1 MIPENDSVPQFI
13 HLRTHTEYSI
23 VDGLLRI
30 KSLLE
35 TTAALGM
42 PAVAVTDQCNLC
54 GLVKFYKMANS
65 MGVKPIVGADVWV
78 VDKTFSDE
86 PFRMVFLCAN
96 HKGYVNLTELISE
109 SYLKGQKNG
118 RPVIHIDWI
127 QSRCEGLIVLSGGRL
142 GDIGRALV
150 DNNHQLAS
158 ERLAFWNNLFPD
170 NFYLELQRTGRE
182 NEERYI
188 HAIVGMA
195 QGSNT
200 PVVATNDVHFLVEE
214 DFGAHEARVCITQG
228 RVLDDHRRPKDYSAK
243 QFLRSPQQMCELFS
257 DIPSAIENTVEIA
270 KRCNLEITLGE
281 AFLPDFPVPEGMT
294 IATFFEAESQTGLD
308 KRLEQLFDKNSPDFQ
323 QIRKKYDARLRLE
336 IDVILQMGF
345 PGYFLIVAD
354 FIQWSKD
361 NDIPVGPGRGSGAG
375 SLVAYALKITDLDPL
390 QYDLLFERFL
400 NPERVSMPDFD
411 IDFCVEGRDRVIEY
425 VADTYGK
432 DSVSQIITFG
442 TMAAKAVVRDAGRV
456 LGKPYGLCDRLSKM
470 IPMDIGMTLSTAFEQ
485 EQEIRDSYEEDDDV
499 KELWDL
505 ALKLE
510 GLIRNAGKHAG
521 GVVIAPTQ
529 LTDFTPLYCDDSGGS
544 VVTQFDK
551 DDVEAA
557 GLVKFDFLGL
567 KNLTIIDWTLKSI
580 NAARA
585 INSEL
590 PIAIDKIPLDDEA
603 TFKLLQKGNTTS
615 VFQLES
621 TGMKK
626 LIRQLKPNTFEDIV
640 ALVALYRPGPLGS
653 GMDQDFVNR
662 KHGREQVRYPHPS
675 LESILKPTYGTI
687 LYQEQVMQIAQV
699 LAGYSLGGADL
710 LRRAM
715 GKKKIEVMQQQRIIF
730 TQGAIEKGIDEK
742 IATEVFDIMEEFAK
756 YGFNKSHSA
765 AYALVSFQT
774 AWLKTHYPA
783 EFLAAAM
790 TADMDHTD
798 KVVTLV
804 DDAQLQNIKIL
815 PPDVNR
821 GEYYFTVFKSNPELP
836 RNDSIVYGL
845 GAIKGVGQGAI
856 ESIVNERNANG
867 VYKNLLD
874 FCHRIDLKKANR
886 RVLDA
891 LIKAGALDSVGSH
904 RAELILNLE
913 TSIVAAEQSARDE
926 EAGQNDLFGDAA
938 LASDD
943 NLSIEFKTTRPW
955 PENHKLQCEKD
966 TLGLFLT
973 GHPINRYRRE
983 LSKLV
988 NKKIKNL
995 QPGRRGSSEMV
1006 AGLVV
1011 ATRIIKT
1018 RTGAPLAIAT
1028 IDDQSGRLDV
1038 TVFGDLYDL
1047 NSAMLSKDNILIAK
1061 GEVSTDT
1068 FNDGLRMKATQLWDM
1083 TSIREDRAHSLQL
1096 VVDKQA
1102 VANDFGVRLRQQ
1114 LAPYVGGTCPI
1125 TLQITASDTEAMI
1138 ELGVMWNVAPSDDL
1152 IYRLEDLIGEGNVSC
1167 IYS

>member
-1 MIPENDSVPQFI
+1 MDNAPSSPQFV

-23 VDGLLRI
+23 VDGLLRT
-30 KSLLE
+30 KQLLE
-35 TTAALGM
+35 NTAALNM
-42 PAVAVTDQCNLC
+42 PAIAVTDQSNLC
-54 GLVKFYKMANS
+54 GLVRFYKTANS
-65 MGVKPIVGADVWV
+65 LGIKPIVGADVWV
-78 VDKTFSDE
+78 HDSDFSE
-86 PFRMVFLCAN
+86 QPFRMVLLCKN
-96 HKGYVNLTELISE
+96 HQGYIHLTELISD
-109 SYLKGQKNG
+109 SYLKGQQTG
-118 RPVIHIDWI
+118 VPVIESDWI
-127 QSRCEGLIVLSGGRL
+127 KSRTEGLIVLSGGRL
-142 GDIGRALV
+142 GDIGHALLA
-150 DNNHQLAS
+150 DNHQLAS
-158 ERLAFWNNLFPD
+158 QRLAFWNGLFPD
-170 NFYLELQRTGRE
+170 HFYLELQRTGRE
-182 NEERYI
+182 FEERYI

-200 PVVATNDVHFLVEE
+200 PVVATNDVHFLNEE

-228 RVLDDHRRPKDYSAK
+228 RVLDDHRRPKDYSTK
-243 QFLRSPQQMCELFS
+243 QYLRSAEEMLELFA
-257 DIPSAIENTVEIA
+257 DIPSAIENTIEIA

-281 AFLPDFPVPEGMT
+281 AFLPEFPVPEGMT
-294 IATFFEAESQTGLD
+294 IDTFFEQESQRGLER
-308 KRLEQLFDKNSPDFQ
+308 RLSKLYDANSGDFAE
-323 QIRKKYDARLRLE
+323 IRKKYDLRLREEL
-336 IDVILQMGF
+336 DVILQMGF

-375 SLVAYALKITDLDPL
+375 SLVAYSLKITDLDPL

-425 VADTYGK
+425 VAQKYGK

-442 TMAAKAVVRDAGRV
+442 TMAAKAVIRDAGRV

-470 IPMDIGMTLSTAFEQ
+470 IPMDLGMTLEKAFEQ
-485 EQEIRDSYEEDDDV
+485 ESDIQDAYEQDDDV
-499 KELWDL
+499 RELWDL
-505 ALKLE
+505 AKKLE

-521 GVVIAPTQ
+521 GVVIAPTR
-529 LTDFTPLYCDDSGGS
+529 LTDFTPLYCDDSGGN

-567 KNLTIIDWTLKSI
+567 KNLTIIDWTLKII
-580 NAARA
+580 NSNRA
-585 INSEL
+585 ITSQ
-590 PIAIDKIPLDDEA
+590 PPLVIEDISLEDEA
-603 TFKLLQKGNTTS
+603 TFRLLQKGNTTS

-621 TGMKK
+621 IGMKK
-626 LIRQLKPNTFEDIV
+626 LILQLKPSTFEDIV

-662 KHGREQVRYPHPS
+662 KHGREKVSYPHPS
-675 LESILKPTYGTI
+675 LETILKPTYGTI
-687 LYQEQVMQIAQV
+687 LYQEQVMQIAQE

-715 GKKKIEVMQQQRIIF
+715 GKKKIEVMQEQRVIF
-730 TQGAIEKGIDEK
+730 TEGATQKGIEER
-742 IATEVFDIMEEFAK
+742 IATQVFDIMEEFAK

-774 AWLKTHYPA
+774 AWLKAHYTA

-790 TADMDHTD
+790 TADMDHTE

-804 DDAQLQNIKIL
+804 DDAQLQKVKIL

-821 GEYYFTVFKSNPELP
+821 GEYFFTVFKSDAESK
-836 RNDSIVYGL
+836 RNDTIIYGI
-845 GAIKGVGQGAI
+845 GAIKGVGKAAI
-856 ESIVNERNANG
+856 EAIVNERKSHGAF
-867 VYKNLLD
+867 KNLLD

-886 RVLDA
+886 RVLEA
-891 LIKAGALDSVGSH
+891 LIKAGALDSIGSH
-904 RAELILNLE
+904 RAELLLNLE
-913 TSIVAAEQSARDE
+913 NSIVAAEQSARDK
-926 EAGQNDLFGDAA
+926 EAGQNDLFGDAGA
-938 LASDD
+938 DT
-943 NLSIEFKTTRPW
+943 NETMSIEIERVRPW

-973 GHPINRYRRE
+973 GHPINRYRSE
-983 LSKLV
+983 LAKLV
-988 NKKIKNL
+988 NKKIRNL
-995 QPGRRGSSEMV
+995 QPGRRGSSETV

-1011 ATRIIKT
+1011 AMRIIKT

-1038 TVFGDLYDL
+1038 TVFGELYDQC
-1047 NSAMLSKDNILIAK
+1047 STMLTKDKILIAK
-1061 GEVSTDT
+1061 GEVSIDT
-1068 FNDGLRMKATQLWDM
+1068 FNDGLRMKATHLWDM
-1083 TSIREDRAHSLQL
+1083 TSVREDRAKCLQL
-1096 VVDKQA
+1096 VVDKQS

-1125 TLQITASDTEAMI
+1125 SLQITASDTEAMVD
-1138 ELGVMWNVAPSDDL
+1138 LGRSWNVAPSDDL
-1152 IYRLEDLIGEGNVSC
+1152 IYRLEDLVGEGNVNC
-1167 IYS
+1167 VYS

>member
-1 MIPENDSVPQFI
+1 MIEAPSATEFI
-13 HLRTHTEYSI
+13 HLRTHTEFSI

-35 TTAALGM
+35 NTVAMGM
-42 PAVAVTDQCNLC
+42 PAIAVTDQSNLC
-54 GLVKFYKMANS
+54 GLVKFYKTANS
-65 MGVKPIVGADVWV
+65 LGIKPIVGVDAWV
-78 VDKTFSDE
+78 HDANYSEE
-86 PFRMVFLCAN
+86 PFRMVFLCKN
-96 HKGYVNLTELISE
+96 HQGYINLTELISE

-118 RPVIHIDWI
+118 FPVIESHWI
-127 QSRCEGLIVLSGGRL
+127 SSHTEGLIVLSGGRE
-142 GDIGRALV
+142 GDIGKALIA
-150 DNNHQLAS
+150 DNHQLAS
-158 ERLAFWNNLFPD
+158 QRLAFWNGLFD
-170 NFYLELQRTGRE
+170 NHYYLELQRTGRE
-182 NEERYI
+182 NEENYI
-188 HAIVGMA
+188 HAVIGMA

-200 PVVATNDVHFLVEE
+200 PVVATNDVHFLNTE

-228 RVLDDHRRPKDYSAK
+228 RVLDDHRRPKNY
-243 QFLRSPQQMCELFS
+243 SPQQYLRTPSEMIELFD
-257 DIPSAIENTVEIA
+257 DIPSAIKNTVEIA
-270 KRCNLEITLGE
+270 KRCNLSITLGE

-294 IATFFEAESQTGLD
+294 IGTFFEEESAKGLERRLKKLLDTRADDFAE
-308 KRLEQLFDKNSPDFQ
+308 KRKP
-323 QIRKKYDARLRLE
+323 YDERLREEL
-336 IDVILQMGF
+336 DVILQMGF

-361 NDIPVGPGRGSGAG
+361 NGIPVGPGRGSGAG
-375 SLVAYALKITDLDPL
+375 SLVAYSLKITDLDPL

-425 VADTYGK
+425 VAQKYGK

-442 TMAAKAVVRDAGRV
+442 TMAAKAVIRDAGRV

-470 IPMDIGMTLSTAFEQ
+470 IPMDLGMTLAKAFEQ
-485 EQEIRDSYEEDDDV
+485 EQEIQDAYNEDDDV
-499 KELWDL
+499 RELWDL
-505 ALKLE
+505 AKKLE

-521 GVVIAPTQ
+521 GVVIAPTK

-567 KNLTIIDWTLKSI
+567 KNLTIIDWALKSI
-580 NAARA
+580 NANRA
-585 INSEL
+585 IEGES
-590 PIAIDKIPLDDEA
+590 PITIEEISLEDEA
-603 TFKLLQKGNTTS
+603 TFKLLQMGNTTS
-615 VFQLES
+615 IFQLES

-662 KHGREQVRYPHPS
+662 KHGREAVSYPHPS
-675 LESILKPTYGTI
+675 LQSILKPTYGTI

-730 TQGAIEKGIDEK
+730 TEGAVAKGVEER
-742 IATEVFDIMEEFAK
+742 IASQVFDIMEEFAK

-774 AWLKTHYPA
+774 AWLKAHYTA

-790 TADMDHTD
+790 TADMDHTE

-804 DDAQLQNIKIL
+804 DDAQHQKLLIL

-821 GEYYFTVFKSNPELP
+821 GEYYFTVTKSNADNNKP
-836 RNDSIVYGL
+836 DTIIYGI
-845 GAIKGVGQGAI
+845 GAIKGVGRAAI
-856 ESIVNERNANG
+856 EAIVIERKSNG
-867 VYKNLLD
+867 PYKNLMD

-886 RVLDA
+886 RVLEA
-891 LIKAGALDSVGSH
+891 LVKSGALDTIGSH
-904 RAELILNLE
+904 RAELMANLE
-913 TSIVAAEQSARDE
+913 NSISAAEQSARDE
-926 EAGQNDLFGDAA
+926 EAGQNDMFGGSIPEQNDAVE
-938 LASDD
+938 
-943 NLSIEFKTTRPW
+943 IQKVRPW
-955 PENHKLQCEKD
+955 PENHKLQCEKE

-973 GHPINRYRRE
+973 GHPINRYRNE

-988 NKKIKNL
+988 NKKIRNL
-995 QPGRRGSSEMV
+995 QPGRRGSSETV

-1011 ATRIIKT
+1011 GVRLIKT
-1018 RTGAPLAIAT
+1018 RTGQPLAIAT
-1028 IDDQSGRLDV
+1028 IDDQTGRLDV
-1038 TVFGDLYDL
+1038 TVFGELYEH
-1047 NSAMLSKDNILIAK
+1047 SSSMLTKDKILIAQ
-1061 GEVSTDT
+1061 GEVSIDT
-1068 FNDGLRMKATQLWDM
+1068 FNDGLRMKVSQLWDM
-1083 TSIREDRAHSLQL
+1083 TTVREDRAKCLQL
-1096 VVDKQA
+1096 VVDKK
-1102 VANDFGVRLRQQ
+1102 VVPDDFGVRLRQQ

-1125 TLQITASDTEAMI
+1125 SVQIKASDTQAMVD
-1138 ELGVMWNVAPSDDL
+1138 LGPLWNVAPTDDL
-1152 IYRLEDLIGEGNVSC
+1152 IYRLEDLVGEGNVSC